1 MGELTELDRLIAKQC
16 QGSEYVFRYFLSKLD
31 KGTIGR
37 AMRLTMLTDILVRA
51 EYPWADMDL
60 TDDIKKEIET
70 EIGELI

>member
-1 MGELTELDRLIAKQC
+1 
-16 QGSEYVFRYFLSKLD
+16 
-31 KGTIGR
+31 
-37 AMRLTMLTDILVRA
+37 MRLTMLTDILVRA